1 MSAVAVLVAGAGP
14 VGLTMALE
22 LARFGVSVRVVD
34 KGAMRTDKSK
44 ALAIWSRT
52 LELLERSG
60 AADAFVAAGRKIS
73 AVNLRAGHEEIARV
87 TLDGP
92 QTPYPFML
100 LIPQSETERLLEA
113 ELETYGV
120 SVERQTEL
128 SDFAQDTGGITC
140 HLAHPDGRKESVAAQ
155 WLIGCDGAHSFVRH
169 ALGVS
174 FDGETLATDFLLAD
188 VHVAGAGLPDDE
200 LSAFWHEDGVAMF
213 FPIEAGRFR
222 LIADLGPAAAGRP
235 EPTLAEA
242 QALVDRRGP
251 GGLTLADPIWLTSFI
266 INERKV
272 SDYSVGRVFLAGDAA
287 HVHSPAG
294 GQGMNT
300 GMQDAF
306 NLAWKLAMVTSGRAA
321 PEPLLSSYTPERGPV
336 AADVLADSGRLTRI
350 ATTRNR
356 VLQELRNFAA
366 HHFLGLAATRHA
378 LAERLSEVSVGYP
391 KSPLNLK
398 ATHGLNGPAPG
409 ARILA
414 GAPYGKESP
423 PRFALLAADEAEAG
437 AFARDHAALV
447 DPTIRTPPD
456 PNGIWLVRPDGYVA
470 AVAWRGEWTCMNTYL
485 KRLAG

>member
-300 GMQDAF
+300 G
-306 NLAWKLAMVTSGRAA
+306 
-321 PEPLLSSYTPERGPV
+321 
-336 AADVLADSGRLTRI
+336 
-350 ATTRNR
+350 
-356 VLQELRNFAA
+356 
-366 HHFLGLAATRHA
+366 
-378 LAERLSEVSVGYP
+378 
-391 KSPLNLK
+391 
-398 ATHGLNGPAPG
+398 
-409 ARILA
+409 
-414 GAPYGKESP
+414 
-423 PRFALLAADEAEAG
+423 
-437 AFARDHAALV
+437 
-447 DPTIRTPPD
+447 
-456 PNGIWLVRPDGYVA
+456 
-470 AVAWRGEWTCMNTYL
+470 
-485 KRLAG
+485 